1 MKRNGIKHIHSAP
14 YHPSTNGTAERFVKT
29 FKKAMKA
36 SRKSSLT
43 QDHRLYNFLLTYR
56 TTPHTT
62 TNEPPCQLFMGRML
76 RTCWSLLQPDLEQTV
91 LTKQASQKE
100 NHDKH
105 AKSREL
111 CVGDTVM
118 ANNPKP
124 GFPAVAAVVKKRIGP
139 LTYLVETQ
147 SGQTWKRHIDH
158 LRSIGTKMSSP
169 VSEELQSDDIEM
181 LPTVPA
187 EPNTSTEET
196 STVPADATPI
206 VTG

>member
-1 MKRNGIKHIHSAP
+1 
-14 YHPSTNGTAERFVKT
+14 
-29 FKKAMKA
+29 MKA
-36 SRKSSLT
+36 LRNSSLT
-43 QDHRLYNFLLTYR
+43 QNHCLYNFLLTY
-56 TTPHTT
+56 HTMQHT
-62 TNEPPCQLFMGRML
+62 NTNEPTCQLFMDLML
-76 RTCWSLLQPDLEQTV
+76 RTHWNLLQPDLEQTI
-91 LTKQASQKE
+91 LTKQASQRE

-111 CVGDTVM
+111 CVRDTVM

-124 GFPAVAAVVKKRIGP
+124 GFPAVAAVVKKRLGP

-187 EPNTSTEET
+187 ESNTGTEES

-206 VTG
+206 VTGRRYLQRERRPPLWYRPEN